1 MKAERFCKASFAVI
15 GKQGSTDD
23 GDGFIARLWA
33 DANGHFDE
41 VAHLAKRDEQGALAG
56 IWGAMSDA
64 SLSFLPWEEDFSRG
78 LYLAGVECTE
88 DAQPPKGWTK
98 WVIPGYE
105 YLVLENEGE
114 ESFSQGLR
122 YLQENGLSLMGA
134 VHDFTCPKTGKGHL
148 FFPVR
153 RL

>member
-1 MKAERFCKASFAVI
+1 
-15 GKQGSTDD
+15 
-23 GDGFIARLWA
+23 
-33 DANGHFDE
+33 
-41 VAHLAKRDEQGALAG
+41 
-56 IWGAMSDA
+56 MSDA